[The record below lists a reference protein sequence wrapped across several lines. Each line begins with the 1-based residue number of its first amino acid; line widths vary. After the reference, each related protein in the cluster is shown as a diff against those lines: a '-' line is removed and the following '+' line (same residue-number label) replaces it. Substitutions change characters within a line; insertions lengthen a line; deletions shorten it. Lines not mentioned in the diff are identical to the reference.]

1 MMQKLYVWNS
11 TVGPFYIAKSGDG
24 RFHAIYEDQ
33 PLGSY
38 DRPEQAA
45 AQLAGGHTFK
55 LGNGIDTS
63 QLGISS
69 ELKDWRR
76 LS

>member
-11 TVGPFYIAKSGDG
+11 AVGPFYIAKSGDG
-24 RFHAIYEDQ
+24 RFHAIYENQ

-38 DRPEQAA
+38 DRPDQAA

-55 LGNGIDTS
+55 LGDGIDTS
-63 QLGISS
+63 RLGIPAD
-69 ELKDWRR
+69 LTKWRD